1 MPFDK
6 MKSKKDYSVMSQ
18 FIPKQEKFLPS
29 FNNKMKDL
37 EKINKLIEILEESGV
52 GYIIESQLKKIKSH
66 QEEKVMIRMICL
78 PQ

>member
-6 MKSKKDYSVMSQ
+6 MKSKKDYSVMSH

>member
-6 MKSKKDYSVMSQ
+6 MKSKKDYSVMSH

-37 EKINKLIEILEESGV
+37 EKINKLIEFLEESGV
-52 GYIIESQLKKIKSH
+52 GYIIESQLKKIRSH

>member
-6 MKSKKDYSVMSQ
+6 MKSKKDYSVMSH

-52 GYIIESQLKKIKSH
+52 GYIIESQLKKDK
-66 QEEKVMIRMICL
+66 
-78 PQ
+78 